1 MTNVSKQEELIVSKI
16 KDGTVIDHI
25 PAGRALSVLKIL
37 GIKGDEGYRIALVMN
52 VESKKIGKK
61 DIVKIEGREIDDK
74 EAELIS
80 LIAPSATINI
90 IRDYVVV
97 EKKHIVIPKR
107 IKGLIKCPNP
117 QCITNNDV
125 EAESVF
131 VTISTKPLKLKC
143 VYCEVYITE
152 DDVARQI
159 L

>member
-1 MTNVSKQEELIVSKI
+1 
-16 KDGTVIDHI
+16 
-25 PAGRALSVLKIL
+25 
-37 GIKGDEGYRIALVMN
+37 
-52 VESKKIGKK
+52 
-61 DIVKIEGREIDDK
+61 
-74 EAELIS
+74 
-80 LIAPSATINI
+80 
-90 IRDYVVV
+90 
-97 EKKHIVIPKR
+97 

-125 EAESVF
+125 EAESIF